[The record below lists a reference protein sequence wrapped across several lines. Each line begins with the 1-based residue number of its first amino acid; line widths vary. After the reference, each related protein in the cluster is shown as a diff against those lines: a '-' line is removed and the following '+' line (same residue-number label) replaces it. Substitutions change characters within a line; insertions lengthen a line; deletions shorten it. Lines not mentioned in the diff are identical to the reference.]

1 MKKNT
6 IKIVSLGCSKNLVD
20 SEVLMG
26 QIEANGLEIV
36 PEEAEDSDIVIIN
49 TCGFINDAK
58 EESIDTILNYSQ
70 SKKEGKLKKVIVMGC
85 LSERYTDQLKAEMP
99 DIDNLYG
106 VNDIPQ
112 IVKDLGADYKKE
124 LVGERKIT
132 TPSHFAYLKISE
144 GCDHSCSFCAIPGI
158 RGKHSSRT
166 MESLVTEAKKLAT
179 KGVKELILIAQDLTA
194 YGVDIYGEKKLAELL
209 KKLADIKSIEWIRL
223 HYAYPTSF
231 PENVLSFM
239 SENPKICNY
248 MDIPLQHN
256 NDRILKSMRR
266 GHRAKTNRA
275 LVEKFR
281 AMVPWLTVRTT
292 FIVGYPGE
300 TQEEFE
306 ELKSFVKEMRF
317 DRVGVF
323 TYSHEED
330 THAFKL
336 DDDVP
341 EEIKQRRADEIMEMQ
356 EQISLEKNQEKIGRV
371 FKVIV
376 DRKEGN
382 YFVGRTEGDSYE
394 VDNEVLIT
402 AVESLKVGEFYQV
415 EITDAENFD
424 LFGILAES

>member
-1 MKKNT
+1 MEKNK

-36 PEEAEDSDIVIIN
+36 PDEEEESDIVIIN

-58 EESIDTILNYSQ
+58 EESIDTILNYAQ
-70 SKKEGKLKKVIVMGC
+70 SKKDGNLKKVVVMGC

-99 DIDNLYG
+99 DIDNIYG

-112 IVKDLGADYKKE
+112 IVADLGADYKKN
-124 LVGERKIT
+124 LIGERKVT
-132 TPSHFAYLKISE
+132 TPSHFAYFKISE

-158 RGKHSSRT
+158 RGKHKSKT
-166 MESLVTEAKKLAT
+166 IEALVLEAEKLAA

-194 YGVDIYGEKKLAELL
+194 YGSDIYGEKKLAALL
-209 KKLADIKSIEWIRL
+209 EQLASVEKIEWLRL

-231 PENVLSFM
+231 PEDVLDLM
-239 SENPKICNY
+239 VKNPKICNY
-248 MDIPLQHN
+248 IDIPLQHN

-266 GHRAKTNRA
+266 GHRAKTNRT

-281 AMVPWLTVRTT
+281 ATVPGLTVRTT

-300 TQEEFE
+300 TDEEFLD
-306 ELKSFVKEMRF
+306 LKNFIQEMRF

-330 THAFKL
+330 THAFAL
-336 DDDVP
+336 EDNVP
-341 EEIKQRRADEIMEMQ
+341 EEVKQNRADEIMELQ
-356 EQISLEKNQEKIGRV
+356 EQISLEINQEKIGNI

-376 DRKEGN
+376 DRQEGD
-382 YFVGRTEGDSYE
+382 FWVGRTEGDSYE
-394 VDNEVLIT
+394 VDNEVLISST
-402 AVESLKVGEFYQV
+402 ENLKIGEFYKV
-415 EITDAENFD
+415 RITDAETFD
-424 LFGILAES
+424 LFGILAEQ